1 MTELTLDRVRSAI
14 NTEAPALAVADY
26 IKLLDAIGFDEV
38 TAASEDALSALQID
52 NQNTLSR
59 RLNNLYLYGLATRRR
74 VVESKRGRT
83 AYGYT
88 LAQ

>member
-26 IKLLDAIGFDEV
+26 IKLLDAIGFTEV
-38 TAASEDALSALQID
+38 TAATEGALAALQID

-74 VVESKRGRT
+74 VVEAKRGRT

-88 LAQ
+88 LTQ

>member
-26 IKLLDAIGFDEV
+26 IKLLDAIGFTEV
-38 TAASEDALSALQID
+38 TAASGGALSTLQID

-74 VVESKRGRT
+74 VVEAKRGRT

-88 LAQ
+88 LTQ